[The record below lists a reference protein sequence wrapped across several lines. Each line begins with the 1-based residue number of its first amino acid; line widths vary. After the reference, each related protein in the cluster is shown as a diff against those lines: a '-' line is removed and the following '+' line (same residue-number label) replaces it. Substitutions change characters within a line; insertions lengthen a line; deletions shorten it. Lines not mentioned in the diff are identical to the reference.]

1 VFPHATANSRA
12 PSRECTPDKGPA
24 YCAASGVTNTGDQV
38 SMTLI
43 DHCRMF
49 GHYNAW
55 ANGRLYEAVARLS
68 TEQYRA
74 DRGAFFKSVHGTLNH
89 LLVTDR
95 IWMQR
100 FTGAGDAPGRL
111 DAILFETFDE
121 LRVARA
127 AEDRRIVSFVDGLD
141 DARIAGTI
149 KYRRVSSPQEFEQQ
163 LAPALAH
170 WFNHQTHH
178 RGQVHAL
185 LTGLVGEAPELDLL
199 FFQRL
204 SAKPAA

>member
-1 VFPHATANSRA
+1 M
-12 PSRECTPDKGPA
+12 TPVA
-24 YCAASGVTNTGDQV
+24 HY
-38 SMTLI
+38 
-43 DHCRMF
+43 RMF

-55 ANGRLYEAVARLS
+55 ANSRLYDATARLS
-68 TEQYRA
+68 AEQYRA

-100 FTGAGDAPGRL
+100 FTGEGDAPNRL
-111 DAILFETFDE
+111 DAILFESFDD
-121 LRVARA
+121 LRAARA
-127 AEDRRIVSFVDGLD
+127 VEDRRIVDFVDGLD
-141 DARIAGTI
+141 DGRIAGTI
-149 KYRRVSSPQEFEQQ
+149 KYRRVSSPEEFEQQ

-178 RGQVHAL
+178 RGHVHAL

-199 FFQRL
+199 IFQRQSVK
-204 SAKPAA
+204 SAA

>member
-1 VFPHATANSRA
+1 M
-12 PSRECTPDKGPA
+12 TP
-24 YCAASGVTNTGDQV
+24 AA
-38 SMTLI
+38 
-43 DHCRMF
+43 HYRMF

-55 ANGRLYEAVARLS
+55 ANSRLYDAAARLS
-68 TEQYRA
+68 NEQYRA
-74 DRGAFFKSVHGTLNH
+74 DRGAFFKSVHGSLNH

-100 FTGAGDAPGRL
+100 FTGEGEAPNRL
-111 DAILFETFDE
+111 DAILFETLDE
-121 LRVARA
+121 LRVARET
-127 AEDRRIVSFVDGLD
+127 EDRRIVDFVERLD
-141 DARIAGTI
+141 EARIAGTI
-149 KYRRVSSPQEFEQQ
+149 KYRRVSSPEQFEQQ

-178 RGQVHAL
+178 RGQIHAL
-185 LTGLVGEAPELDLL
+185 LTGLAGTAPELDLL

>member
-1 VFPHATANSRA
+1 MPV
-12 PSRECTPDKGPA
+12 TP
-24 YCAASGVTNTGDQV
+24 AA
-38 SMTLI
+38 
-43 DHCRMF
+43 HYRMF

-55 ANGRLYEAVARLS
+55 ANGRLYEAAGRLS
-68 TEQYRA
+68 VEQYRA
-74 DRGAFFKSVHGTLNH
+74 DCGAFFKSVRGTLNH

-95 IWMQR
+95 VWMQR
-100 FTGAGDAPGRL
+100 FTGVGDAPGRL

-121 LRVARA
+121 LRVARE
-127 AEDRRIVSFVDGLD
+127 AEDRRIVDFVDGLD

-149 KYRRVSSPQEFEQQ
+149 KYRRVSSPEQFEQQ

-178 RGQVHAL
+178 RGQAHAL
-185 LTGLVGEAPELDLL
+185 LTGRVGEAPELDLL

-204 SAKPAA
+204 SATPVA